1 MASLVESL
9 ESELGPEPAPAP
21 RAAAPKRSG
30 GYQPGDL
37 FTRANSVDTEALL
50 EWLGIELTGTPR
62 GVMAVCP
69 GCGEEGALIC
79 RDGGLKC
86 LHARCSH
93 EGPADK
99 KGFRTNIQIVV
110 TARQTDAVA
119 AAKEIV
125 ERFGLERAFK
135 PQARRPDFDE
145 LDPADVEAEEIDV
158 PREPGDDTA
167 EIEAEPAPVAQVV
180 PITDAKVLPSKR
192 LGVMSMQQLMKLVY
206 DELQK
211 ERPRRGVPTGCR
223 ILDEAI
229 GGWRRGNITV
239 LGAKRSFG
247 KTSFSIHTADT
258 AINLGYRVLLLA
270 GEDSAMMYGQRWLA
284 RRADL
289 SAMKVRDF
297 EATREEL
304 GKAAQACAAAPTTP
318 FFLRVAGQPVEWIA
332 SAIRHL
338 AKEHA
343 IDLVVADYLQC
354 IRMGGRT
361 QDRRNEVTLVTK
373 ELVTVIRE
381 INAAGLL
388 LSQLKRTDRVR
399 PEIEDL
405 KESGD
410 IEDMADHVLLG
421 FKEEEPQQ
429 HGDPKVFRKLIL
441 AKNKDGPDELD
452 DIVLEFDA
460 RRASFQQSD
469 DYIAPGGEVYDP
481 ATDKEDWYP

>member
-1 MASLVESL
+1 VASLTDSL
-9 ESELGPEPAPAP
+9 ERELGPLPSATKAPTHRKP
-21 RAAAPKRSG
+21 LKSG
-30 GYQPGDL
+30 GDL
-37 FTRANSVDTEALL
+37 FSRANSVETVALL
-50 EWLGIELTGTPR
+50 DWLGIQHESTSR

-69 GCGEEGALIC
+69 GCGEDGALVC
-79 RDGGLKC
+79 KDGGLKC
-86 LHARCSH
+86 LHQRCADA
-93 EGPADK
+93 GPTDK
-99 KGFRTNIQIVV
+99 PGFRTNLDIAIKV
-110 TARQTDAVA
+110 RGYDAVSVA
-119 AAKEIV
+119 QEIV
-125 ERFGLERAFK
+125 QHFGKEREFK
-135 PQARRPDFDE
+135 KQERRPDFDE
-145 LDPADVEAEEIDV
+145 LDPADVEAEEINV

-167 EIEAEPAPVAQVV
+167 EIKSEPTQAQVV
-180 PITDAKVLPSKR
+180 PISDAKMLPSKR
-192 LGVMSMQQLMKLVY
+192 LGVLSMQQLMMLVY

-284 RRADL
+284 RRAGL

-297 EATREEL
+297 EATRAEL
-304 GKAAQACAAAPTTP
+304 GMAAQACAAAPTIP

-332 SAIRHL
+332 SAIRQL

-343 IDLVVADYLQC
+343 IDLVIADYLQC

-381 INAAGLL
+381 VNAAGLL

-421 FKEEEPQQ
+421 FKEEEPRQ
-429 HGDPKVFRKLIL
+429 HDDPIVKRKLIL
-441 AKNKDGPDELD
+441 AKNKDGPDDLD
-452 DIVLEFDA
+452 DIELEFSQKT
-460 RRASFQQSD
+460 ASFRQSD
-469 DYIAPGGEVYDP
+469 GYIPPGGEDYDP
-481 ATDKEDWYP
+481 SADDNDYSARCP